1 MAPDVASGRY
11 ADPAG
16 MHVLDHEGEF
26 FRVRGPLNLR
36 RPPQGRPVLF
46 QAGSSEDGRRLAGR
60 HAEAVFVPGS
70 APLPGAQ
77 RLYEDYK
84 GRAVAAGRARSDLLV
99 LAALSPVRGA
109 TTAQARERVDEIE
122 ALTPDRLSLDWLSH
136 HLGVDLSDRPLDEE
150 FRFDFGGES
159 NQVQT
164 VYEGIRKLVD
174 RDRFTRRE
182 LYRVMLRRRF
192 LPGTPEEVADWMTER
207 FTAGAADGFTLAFSS
222 VPAGLHEFA
231 EQVVPLLVRRGVLA
245 PELPTSTLR
254 GNLSLSVPRSR
265 WA

>member
-26 FRVRGPLNLR
+26 FRVRGPLNLP

-46 QAGSSEDGRRLAGR
+46 QAGSSQDGRRLAGR

-192 LPGTPEEVADWMTER
+192 LPGPRGGGRLDDRAVHGRCGGRVHAGVLLGPGRVAR
-207 FTAGAADGFTLAFSS
+207 
-222 VPAGLHEFA
+222 
-231 EQVVPLLVRRGVLA
+231 VRRAGRAAARA
-245 PELPTSTLR
+245 PR
-254 GNLSLSVPRSR
+254 GAGSR
-265 WA
+265 TPDVHAAGGT